1 MKISF
6 AAAPIPRRASFTIHP
21 QKRLLTINCQPDDT
35 EKPTLVLDVRLEGQI
50 WSGFASTDAVV
61 LLSGFNKSLCCVCK
75 LVRKGKVRLCWLVG
89 WLVGGKFTQNNCTR
103 ELLLVFH
110 RLAELGSLNHHLSF
124 IEPSLSFVTRLWIS
138 AVPFLYS
145 HP

>member
-21 QKRLLTINCQPDDT
+21 QKMLLTIYCQPDDT

-50 WSGFASTDAVV
+50 GSGFASTDAVE

-89 WLVGGKFTQNNCTR
+89 VKFTQNNCTR
-103 ELLLVFH
+103 ELLLVST
-110 RLAELGSLNHHLSF
+110 ELGSLNHHLSF
-124 IEPSLSFVTRLWIS
+124 IEPSLSFVTGLWIS